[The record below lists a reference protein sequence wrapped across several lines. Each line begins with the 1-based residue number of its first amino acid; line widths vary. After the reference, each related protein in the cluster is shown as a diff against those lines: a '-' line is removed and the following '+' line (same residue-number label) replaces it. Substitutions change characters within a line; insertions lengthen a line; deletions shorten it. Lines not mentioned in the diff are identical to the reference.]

1 MTTYLQSLNQALG
14 KLLEQDE
21 HVFII
26 GEDIVD
32 PYGGAFK
39 VTKGLSLSFPER
51 VLPTPISEAA
61 IVGLATGMAMR
72 GLRPVVEIMFGDFI
86 TLAADQIINHA
97 AKFHD
102 MYSGKVDVP
111 LVIRTP
117 MGGGRGYGP
126 THSQSLEKIFLGI
139 PGLKVVA
146 PSHFHDPGVILQEAV
161 LNDSNPVLFIE
172 HKGLYPKELILDN
185 NYPLHLSIAAAGSG
199 YPTVIVKNFDHKQHK
214 PDVALITYGGM
225 SPAIEEIMK
234 TMYQEEVWVVSV
246 LPSLLSEPPAKVI
259 AQAIETCDEVIVI
272 EEGAGRFGWSAE
284 IAAMFNEHLGS
295 KCPRLTRIM
304 SKPTVIPAARQ
315 LEATVLPSIEHIE
328 KTIWE
333 VLN

>member
-1 MTTYLQSLNQALG
+1 MTTYLQSLNLALS
-14 KLLEQDE
+14 KLLEQNDR
-21 HVFII
+21 VFII

-39 VTKGLSLSFPER
+39 VTKGLSVRFPDR

-61 IVGLATGMAMR
+61 IVGMATGMAMR

-86 TLAADQIINHA
+86 TLAADQMINHA
-97 AKFHD
+97 AKFHA
-102 MYSGKVDVP
+102 MYSGKVEVP

-146 PSHFHDPGVILQEAV
+146 PSHYHDPGVILKNAV
-161 LNDSNPVLFIE
+161 LNDGHPVLFIE
-172 HKGLYPKELILDN
+172 HKGLYPKELVLQDH
-185 NYPLHLSIAAAGSG
+185 PPFSLSIAAGDFE
-199 YPTVIVKNFDHKQHK
+199 YPTVIVKNFDYKQHK
-214 PDVALITYGGM
+214 PDLAIITYGGM
-225 SPAIEEIMK
+225 SPVVEDIMK
-234 TMYQEEVWVVSV
+234 TMYQEEVWVVSIF
-246 LPSLLSEPPAKVI
+246 PSLISEPPMEVI
-259 AQAIETCDEVIVI
+259 AEAVEAIGNVIIV

-284 IAAMFNEHLGS
+284 IAASLDYCLGS

-304 SKPTVIPAARQ
+304 SKPTVIPAAKH
-315 LEATVLPSIEHIE
+315 LEKTVLPSIEQIE
-328 KTIWE
+328 NTIWE
-333 VLN
+333 VLS